1 MRNEQLASELTEK
14 EAEQLR
20 EYLSG
25 LMTTYTS
32 MRDTAKEVHEILT
45 DSISAM
51 ADEFDKNNKK
61 IEQAG
66 EIMKHYANIV
76 DLTGRKL
83 LKLSSSE
90 LKKMSQ
96 QIVNNAKDA
105 LGAAKAE
112 MEEWRVQMGEAQ
124 MLMLKYQL
132 EGDEQSYEYWKEHFE
147 QLEELYTDA
156 TENYYSA

>member
-32 MRDTAKEVHEILT
+32 MKDTADEVHEILA

-66 EIMKHYANIV
+66 EIMRHYANIV

-112 MEEWRVQMGEAQ
+112 MEEWRAQMEEAQ